1 MKIYDIEK
9 NGSVITFKGVPRTRE
24 NAYAYD
30 FTTHKFT
37 NKTSKKVLSRAPWEG
52 HDFLETFDQENN
64 QLDIMAWLLDM
75 TSYRDNGICEDW
87 FSVIDMFDVEGHCPL
102 SFSILAKPIPKGY
115 VKFCREYNF
124 KINMSSFNIFQEQKN
139 FSIIPKRVLEYIKNK
154 LGHTNYQTFFNTMIE
169 AGMTTKQH
177 FLTLE
182 KAIAIDFKNWHDP
195 FNKYLYQQY
204 VIIAEIISGKYEKKG
219 FTWDTNRSLSQN
231 MECFKMW
238 NNRAQ
243 NECLAEW
250 QKNFSSIEGTTF
262 DFDGTTVKVIVP
274 VDVAQL
280 IDEGQQQNNC
290 VGHYY
295 NSGIANHRQVICF
308 VRKAETPNHSFVTC
322 RYDVSEKTF
331 VEMRF
336 KNNYDLTFAQKNII
350 RENLD
355 NRFTEIIKSLQFLS
369 LGALGRYLSA
379 LKFYQKLAE
388 TNKAGRK
395 IISHVTKKSQEQ
407 FYENFVNEKIL
418 KLCLTKYLQKCIIIL

>member
-30 FTTHKFT
+30 FATHKFT

-52 HDFLETFDQENN
+52 NNFLETFDRENN
-64 QLDIMAWLLDM
+64 HLDVMAWLLDM
-75 TSYRDNGICEDW
+75 TSYRDKGICEDW
-87 FSVIDMFDVEGHCPL
+87 FSVLDMFDLDEYHPL
-102 SFSILAKPIPKGY
+102 CLSVLIKPIPKGY
-115 VKFCREYNF
+115 VKFCREHNF
-124 KINMSSFNIFQEQKN
+124 KINTSSFDMFQEQKN
-139 FSIIPKRVLEYIKNK
+139 FSIIPERVLEYIKTK
-154 LGHTNYQTFFNTMIE
+154 VGKASYQTFFNTLIE
-169 AGMTTKQH
+169 TGMTTKQH

-182 KAIAIDFKNWHDP
+182 KAIALDFKNWYDP
-195 FNKYLYQQY
+195 FSKYLYPQY
-204 VIIAEIISGKYEKKG
+204 VIIAEIISGKYQEKG
-219 FTWDTNRSLSQN
+219 FTWDNNRSLSQN
-231 MECFKMW
+231 MEYFKMW
-238 NNRAQ
+238 NNRTQ
-243 NECLAEW
+243 NARIAEW

-262 DFDGTTVKVIVP
+262 DFVGTTVKVIVP

-295 NSGIANHRQVICF
+295 NSGIANHRQIICF

-336 KNNYDLTFAQKNII
+336 KNNYDLTFAQKNVI

-355 NRFTEIIKSLQFLS
+355 SRFTEIVKFLQSLS
-369 LGALGRYLSA
+369 LGALGRCLSA

-395 IISHVTKKSQEQ
+395 IILYVIKKSQE
-407 FYENFVNEKIL
+407 K
-418 KLCLTKYLQKCIIIL
+418 K

>member
-24 NAYAYD
+24 NAYTYD
-30 FTTHKFT
+30 FATHKFT

-52 HDFLETFDQENN
+52 NNFLETFDQENN
-64 QLDIMAWLLDM
+64 QLDVMAWLLDM
-75 TSYRDNGICEDW
+75 VSYRDNGICEDW
-87 FSVIDMFDVEGHCPL
+87 FSVIDMFDIEGYCPL
-102 SFSILAKPIPKGY
+102 SFSILAKPIPRGY
-115 VKFCREYNF
+115 VKFCREHNF

-139 FSIIPKRVLEYIKNK
+139 FSIIPKRVLEYVKNK
-154 LGHTNYQTFFNTMIE
+154 LGQASYQQFFNTMIE
-169 AGMTTKQH
+169 TGMTTKQH

-182 KAIAIDFKNWHDP
+182 KAIALDFKNWCDP

-231 MECFKMW
+231 MEYFKMW

-243 NECLAEW
+243 NERIAEW
-250 QKNFSSIEGTTF
+250 QKNFSSIDGMTF
-262 DFDGTTVKVIVP
+262 DFAGTTVKVIVP

-322 RYDVSEKTF
+322 RYDVSKKTF

-350 RENLD
+350 RKNLD
-355 NRFTEIIKSLQFLS
+355 SRFTEIIKSL
-369 LGALGRYLSA
+369 
-379 LKFYQKLAE
+379 
-388 TNKAGRK
+388 
-395 IISHVTKKSQEQ
+395 
-407 FYENFVNEKIL
+407 
-418 KLCLTKYLQKCIIIL
+418 

>member
-9 NGSVITFKGVPRTRE
+9 NGSIITFKGVPRTRE

-30 FTTHKFT
+30 FATHKFT

-52 HDFLETFDQENN
+52 NGCFLETFDRENN
-64 QLDIMAWLLDM
+64 HLDVMAWLLDM
-75 TSYRDNGICEDW
+75 TSYRDRGICEDW
-87 FSVIDMFDVEGHCPL
+87 FSVLDMFSLDEYHPL
-102 SFSILAKPIPKGY
+102 RLSVLAKPIPKGY
-115 VKFCREYNF
+115 VKFCREHNF
-124 KINMSSFNIFQEQKN
+124 KINTSSFDMFQEQKN
-139 FSIIPKRVLEYIKNK
+139 FSIIPERVLEYIKTK
-154 LGHTNYQTFFNTMIE
+154 VGKASYQTFFNTLIE
-169 AGMTTKQH
+169 TGMTTKQH

-182 KAIAIDFKNWHDP
+182 KAIALDFKNWYDP
-195 FNKYLYQQY
+195 FSNYLYPQC
-204 VIIAEIISGKYEKKG
+204 VIIAEIISGKYQEKG
-219 FTWDTNRSLSQN
+219 FTWDNNRSLSQN
-231 MECFKMW
+231 MEYFKMW
-238 NNRAQ
+238 NNRTQ
-243 NECLAEW
+243 NARIAEW

-262 DFDGTTVKVIVP
+262 DFVGTTVKVIVP

-295 NSGIANHRQVICF
+295 NSGIANHRQIICF

-336 KNNYDLTFAQKNII
+336 KNNYDLTFAQKNVI

-355 NRFTEIIKSLQFLS
+355 SRFTEIIKSLQSLS
-369 LGALGRYLSA
+369 LGALGRCLSA

-395 IISHVTKKSQEQ
+395 IILYVIKKSQE
-407 FYENFVNEKIL
+407 K
-418 KLCLTKYLQKCIIIL
+418 K

>member
-52 HDFLETFDQENN
+52 HNFLETFDKENN
-64 QLDIMAWLLDM
+64 QLDVMAWLLDM
-75 TSYRDNGICEDW
+75 VSYRDNGICEDW
-87 FSVIDMFDVEGHCPL
+87 FSVIDMFDIEGYCPL
-102 SFSILAKPIPKGY
+102 SFSILAKPIPRGY
-115 VKFCREYNF
+115 VKFCRENNF
-124 KINMSSFNIFQEQKN
+124 KINMSSFNVFQEQKN

-169 AGMTTKQH
+169 TGMTTKQH

-182 KAIAIDFKNWHDP
+182 KAIALDFKNWYDP
-195 FNKYLYQQY
+195 FSKYLYQQY
-204 VIIAEIISGKYEKKG
+204 IIVAEIISGKYEEKG

-231 MECFKMW
+231 MEYFKMW
-238 NNRAQ
+238 NNRTQ
-243 NECLAEW
+243 NARIAEW

-262 DFDGTTVKVIVP
+262 DFAGTTVKVIVP

-336 KNNYDLTFAQKNII
+336 KNNYDLNFVQKNII

-355 NRFTEIIKSLQFLS
+355 SRFTEIIKSL
-369 LGALGRYLSA
+369 
-379 LKFYQKLAE
+379 
-388 TNKAGRK
+388 
-395 IISHVTKKSQEQ
+395 
-407 FYENFVNEKIL
+407 
-418 KLCLTKYLQKCIIIL
+418 